1 MVYCGRN
8 IPSTNIIDLLD
19 DTLITYEAHI
29 AEQRGFDLFTK
40 GLADIGINKALIEI
54 FVGKTTK
61 RRTWNARNAE

>member
-1 MVYCGRN
+1 MKLIFQNKEG
-8 IPSTNIIDLLD
+8 STCLLS
-19 DTLITYEAHI
+19 
-29 AEQRGFDLFTK
+29 K